1 MKTVLIAL
9 ALAVVATPA
18 LAAEPVKD
26 SAAVAP
32 VIAADDSLYREF
44 GGHDGLVRLVDDFM
58 LILLDDPRTRDFFVA
73 AKQDHIKTMLVEQFC
88 VVLNGGCTYT
98 GKGMKESHAQLG
110 IDRAS
115 FNALVEDLQKAMDK
129 NDIPFHAQNKLL
141 AALAPQHRDIVTN

>member
-1 MKTVLIAL
+1 MKIAIIAT
-9 ALAVVATPA
+9 ALFAIAAPA
-18 LAAEPVKD
+18 FAAETVKD

-44 GGHDGLVRLVDDFM
+44 GGHDGLVKLVDDFM
-58 LILLDDPRTRDFFVA
+58 VILLDDPRTSVFFVD
-73 AKQDHIKTMLVEQFC
+73 AKQDHIKKMLVEQFC